1 MGSRPEDITISRDSI
16 IPLHQQV
23 LNQLRHLI
31 LSGAWPPGTRVPS
44 ETELQR
50 HLGISRGTIRQAL
63 NRAEAEGLIERVPG
77 KGTFVAVTARARET
91 RGFIGYITSD
101 FMSEFQRQLLQGAES
116 TAREQGYR
124 IIFCNSNGDVREEDR
139 LLEQLIADQ
148 VDGILIWPSL
158 SETSHRVL
166 FRLVQEGRLPI
177 VFVDRTLDS
186 FPCDCVLSDNFG
198 GGYAATRHLID
209 LGHRRIAFLSR
220 PVLRLVPVAERYEG
234 HRQAMV
240 DAGLEPS
247 SPLLVGVP
255 DKELGPQEAL
265 QAYRQGTSDE
275 IQEIAGILRRSDRP
289 TAIFAMNDLMALQVL
304 RAAEHVG
311 LGVPDD
317 LSLVGFDDMDI
328 ITQIG
333 IPLTTVAQDTFA
345 VGQRAAE
352 LLIERIEGYR
362 GPARREVIATR
373 LQVRQTTSAP
383 PKDVSVSA

>member
-1 MGSRPEDITISRDSI
+1 MHNKAKDIVISRDSI

-31 LSGAWPPGTRVPS
+31 LSGVWKPGTRLPS

-63 NRAEAEGLIERVPG
+63 SRAEAEGLIERVPG
-77 KGTFVAVTARARET
+77 KGTFVAVTVPAKET

-116 TAREQGYR
+116 TARERGYR
-124 IIFCNSNGDVREEDR
+124 ILFCNSNGDVREEDR
-139 LLEQLIADQ
+139 LLQQLIADR

-166 FRLVQEGRLPI
+166 FRLVQEGRLPV

-198 GGYAATRHLID
+198 GGYTATKHLID
-209 LGHRRIAFLSR
+209 LGHSRIVFLSR
-220 PVLRLVPVAERYEG
+220 PVLRLIPVAERYEG
-234 HRQAMV
+234 YRQAMLE
-240 DAGLEPS
+240 AGLQPH
-247 SPLLVGVP
+247 PPFLVGMP
-255 DKELGPQEAL
+255 DRELGPQEAL

-275 IQEIAGILRRSDRP
+275 IRHIEAVLKQPQRP

-311 LGVPDD
+311 LSVPED

-328 ITQIG
+328 ITQLG

-345 VGQRAAE
+345 MGQRAAE
-352 LLIERIEGYR
+352 LLIERIEGYQ

-373 LQVRQTTSAP
+373 LQVRETTSTF
-383 PKDVSVSA
+383 PKDVSMSA

>member
-1 MGSRPEDITISRDSI
+1 MDSRPEDITISRDSI

-63 NRAEAEGLIERVPG
+63 SRAEAEGLIERVPG
-77 KGTFVAVTARARET
+77 KGTFVAVTARAREA

-116 TAREQGYR
+116 TARERGYR

-198 GGYAATRHLID
+198 GGYAATQHLIN
-209 LGHRRIAFLSR
+209 LGHQRIAFLSR

-234 HRQAMV
+234 HRQAMI

-247 SPLLVGVP
+247 PPLLVGVP

-265 QAYRQGTSDE
+265 QAYRHGTSDE
-275 IQEIAGILRRSDRP
+275 IRQIAEILRRPDRP

-311 LGVPDD
+311 LSVPDN

-328 ITQIG
+328 ISQIG

-345 VGQRAAE
+345 VGRRAAE
-352 LLIERIEGYR
+352 LLIGRIEGYR

-373 LQVRQTTSAP
+373 LQVRKTTSIP